1 MTSGHDVAVALT
13 GGRYGY
19 TPTCSCGW
27 VTRGY
32 IAEHAAQAV
41 ADDHKENA

>member
-1 MTSGHDVAVALT
+1 MTAHHVAVTLT

-32 IAEHAAQAV
+32 VAAHAAQAV
-41 ADDHKENA
+41 ADDHEENA